1 MNTLYVQAVHYHS
14 THSQLYSACSTR
26 KHLQVGCISL
36 ISCALMAAQQVMGPV
51 SLAPSMA
58 AFEGLQ
64 P

>member
-1 MNTLYVQAVHYHS
+1 MYKQYTIALL
-14 THSQLYSACSTR
+14 THKLHSACYTR

-36 ISCALMAAQQVMGPV
+36 ISCALMAVQQIMGPV
-51 SLAPSMA
+51 SLVPPMA